1 MYNAHGWIN
10 LRINPNIIENTNTDT
25 IEYDDL
31 YDKLV
36 EKHKEIIISELE
48 KISKEDFWIKY
59 QISSCNNFYNFL
71 TIQYS
76 RNHKSALLKDFYKFV
91 AKNGDASH
99 GLLYE
104 VDDEAE
110 NFNEEKPYRVYRL
123 IGNNFEEVD
132 EVFFN
137 GNLNG
142 LEYF

>member
-59 QISSCNNFYNFL
+59 QISSFNNFYNFL

-76 RNHKSALLKDFYKFV
+76 RNHKSDLIIDFYKFV
-91 AKNGDASH
+91 AENDDSSH
-99 GLLYE
+99 GLLYV

-110 NFNEEKPYRVYRL
+110 NFNEERPYKVYRL

>member
-10 LRINPNIIENTNTDT
+10 LRINSNIIENTNTDT

-59 QISSCNNFYNFL
+59 QISSYNNFYNFL

-76 RNHKSALLKDFYKFV
+76 RNHKSDLIIDFYKFV
-91 AKNGDASH
+91 AENGDSSH
-99 GLLYE
+99 GLLYV

-110 NFNEEKPYRVYRL
+110 NFNEEKPYRLYRL